1 MHMNMHKA
9 IAMVASLAA
18 VVSMA
23 ACGGSNASSES
34 TYKTEPQEGTPTS
47 YKGTLPMPEANKAY
61 NNPQDRSKL
70 KQGGT

>member
-9 IAMVASLAA
+9 IVMVASLAA

-34 TYKTEPQEGTPTS
+34 T
-47 YKGTLPMPEANKAY
+47 
-61 NNPQDRSKL
+61 
-70 KQGGT
+70 

>member
-34 TYKTEPQEGTPTS
+34 TYKTEPQEGTPTACIA
-47 YKGTLPMPEANKAY
+47 KARFLTLWSLATA
-61 NNPQDRSKL
+61 KL
-70 KQGGT
+70 W